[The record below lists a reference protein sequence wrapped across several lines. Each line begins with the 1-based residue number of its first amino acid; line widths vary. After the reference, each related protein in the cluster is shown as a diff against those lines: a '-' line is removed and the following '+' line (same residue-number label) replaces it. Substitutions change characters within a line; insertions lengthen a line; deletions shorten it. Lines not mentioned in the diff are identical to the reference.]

1 MELLM
6 KTFKRFMGEAYSRSE
21 KRSHSKLPPKAPPVP
36 MPNKNHYVRKPGDV
50 KYNMPMKAHPNFIP
64 RYPDNPRDIGSQ
76 YKYNPTDNFK
86 LKV

>member
-1 MELLM
+1 M

-21 KRSHSKLPPKAPPVP
+21 KRSHSKPPKSPPVP
-36 MPNKNHYVRKPGDV
+36 MPMKNHHIQRPGDV
-50 KYNMPMKAHPNFIP
+50 NYRMPRVADPNYIP
-64 RYPDNPRDIGSQ
+64 RYPGNPRDIGSQ

>member
-1 MELLM
+1 M

-21 KRSHSKLPPKAPPVP
+21 KRSHKQFFQSKAPPVP
-36 MPNKNHYVRKPGDV
+36 MPMKNHHRQRPGDV
-50 KYNMPMKAHPNFIP
+50 NYNMPMIADPHNRHRAP
-64 RYPDNPRDIGSQ
+64 RSKRKDIGTQ

>member
-1 MELLM
+1 M

-36 MPNKNHYVRKPGDV
+36 MPTKNHYVRKPGDV
-50 KYNMPMKAHPNFIP
+50 KYNMPMIAD
-64 RYPDNPRDIGSQ
+64 PDNRHRVPRSKRDDIGTQ